1 MTSNNDFNREISFDI
16 VESLGVITTYS
27 TGWSKELNLVSWNEG
42 PAKLDI
48 RDWDPTHERMSRGL
62 TLSAEEV
69 KRLTEMLTAEDVAG
83 RLDEINN
90 A

>member
-1 MTSNNDFNREISFDI
+1 MYHNEVTFRI
-16 VESLGVITTYS
+16 VANIGVLAKYP
-27 TGWSKELNLVSWNEG
+27 TGWNKEVNLVSWNEG

-48 RDWDPTHERMSRGL
+48 RDWDPSHERMSRGL

-83 RLDEINN
+83 RLEEINN

>member
-1 MTSNNDFNREISFDI
+1 MFNNEVTFRIVANIGVLAESRIGWNKEI
-16 VESLGVITTYS
+16 
-27 TGWSKELNLVSWNEG
+27 NLVSWNEG

-48 RDWDPTHERMSRGL
+48 REWDPSHEKMSRGI
-62 TLSAEEV
+62 TFSAEEV

-83 RLDEINN
+83 RLEEINN

>member
-1 MTSNNDFNREISFDI
+1 MYNNEVTFKI
-16 VESLGVITTYS
+16 VANIDVLSKYP
-27 TGWSKELNLVSWNEG
+27 TGWNKEVNIVSWNEG

-48 RDWDPTHERMSRGL
+48 RDWDPAHERMSRGL

-83 RLDEINN
+83 RLGK
-90 A
+90 

>member
-1 MTSNNDFNREISFDI
+1 MYNNEVTFWI
-16 VESLGVITTYS
+16 VANIGVLSKYP
-27 TGWSKELNLVSWNEG
+27 TGWSKEVNIVSWNEG

-48 RDWDPTHERMSRGL
+48 RDWDPAHERMSRGL

-83 RLDEINN
+83 RLEEINN

>member
-1 MTSNNDFNREISFDI
+1 MYNNEVTFKI
-16 VESLGVITTYS
+16 VANIDVLSKYP
-27 TGWSKELNLVSWNEG
+27 TGWNKEVNIVSWNEG

-48 RDWDPTHERMSRGL
+48 RDWDPAHERMSRGL

-83 RLDEINN
+83 RLEEINN